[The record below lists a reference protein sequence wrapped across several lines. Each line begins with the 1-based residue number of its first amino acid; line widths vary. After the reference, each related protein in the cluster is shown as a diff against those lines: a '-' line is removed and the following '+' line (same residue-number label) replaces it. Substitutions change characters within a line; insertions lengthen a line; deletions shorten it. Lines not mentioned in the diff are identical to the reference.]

1 MIKRQKKV
9 AGFTLIEVMAGIVIM
24 AVGLLLL
31 LPMMVTSIKANDVAR
46 KSTEASMLLK
56 DKMEDLKNMN
66 PAISGVDTVGTT
78 TRSWTATEISTN
90 LTELTVTINWTDERG
105 NPHSNTMT
113 SYKSA
118 H

>member
-1 MIKRQKKV
+1 MIMRQKKV
-9 AGFTLIEVMAGIVIM
+9 AGFTLIEVMAGVVIM

-46 KSTEASMLLK
+46 KSTEASMMLK

-66 PAISGVDTVGTT
+66 PAVSGVDTVGTT
-78 TRSWTATEISTN
+78 TRSWTVTEISTN
-90 LTELTVTINWTDERG
+90 LTQLGVTVNWRDERG
-105 NPHSNTMT
+105 NPHSFTMT